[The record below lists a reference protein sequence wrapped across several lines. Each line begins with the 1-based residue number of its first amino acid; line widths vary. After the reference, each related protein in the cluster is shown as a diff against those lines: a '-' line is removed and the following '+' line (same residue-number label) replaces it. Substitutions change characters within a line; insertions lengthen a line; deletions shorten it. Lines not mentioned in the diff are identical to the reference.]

1 MRMHRNTRS
10 KLIYGLILAMTVA
23 LGLGGLF
30 VSQTLAS
37 KLADASLVTA
47 PALGEAALI
56 ERQVGTVQVRLDG
69 IVAAASRH
77 EMQNVADQ
85 VKYLVGRQDLMTVSL
100 DRIQQGHHSDEVK
113 AQAAKVRSATAEWWR
128 RAATVEDL
136 ASAQNQTAAAQA
148 LALTHQVNDQAQQ
161 ASSELSALIKK
172 ELSELATSGQLA
184 YAWQRAWM
192 LLLLAGTIFVA
203 VHRMIAAERVSRN
216 LEKIS
221 DECLEGGNDLA
232 TAAAQVSTSA
242 QSLAQTASEQ
252 AASLEE
258 TSATMEELSSMTNQ
272 NADHA
277 QQVATL
283 MRAADQKAVESNQA
297 MSAASLSMTSIEES
311 SQKVSRILKT
321 IDEITFQTN
330 ILALNAAVEA
340 ARAGEAGLGFA
351 AVAEEVRN
359 LAQRSATASKETAAL
374 VEESVT
380 KARDGRQRVEQL
392 AASLGDITTHV
403 RQVRELADD
412 VCAASRQQ
420 AQGIGQVS
428 EAIAQ
433 MEQVTQTL
441 ATTSEENAAASQEMT
456 AQSSVTLR
464 IASSIH
470 RLVHGEDSV
479 RADAEAPAKTSVAR
493 PTARNIVKLGQPS
506 SVKNRIAVDADL
518 ANTGTYRRF

>member
-69 IVAAASRH
+69 VVAAAARH

-85 VKYLVGRQDLMTVSL
+85 VKYLTTRQDLMTASL
-100 DRIQQGHHSDEVK
+100 DRIQQGRHSDEVK
-113 AQAAKVRSATAEWWR
+113 AQAAKVRNATAEWWR

-136 ASAQNQTAAAQA
+136 ASAQNPAAAQA
-148 LALTHQVNDQAQQ
+148 LAVTHQVNDQAQQ
-161 ASSELSALIKK
+161 ASSELSSLIKK
-172 ELSELATSGQLA
+172 ELGELATSGQLA

-192 LLLLAGTIFVA
+192 LLLLAGTIFIA
-203 VHRMIAAERVSRN
+203 VQRMIAAERVTRK
-216 LEKIS
+216 LQTIS

-374 VEESVT
+374 VEESLT
-380 KARDGRQRVEQL
+380 KARDGRQRVEHL
-392 AASLGDITTHV
+392 SASLGDITTHV

-464 IASSIH
+464 VASLIH
-470 RLVHGEDSV
+470 SLVHGENSI
-479 RADAEAPAKTSVAR
+479 RADAEAPAKTSFAR

-506 SVKNRIAVDADL
+506 SLKNRIAVDADL